1 MLAPVPNDAVLSLSW
16 PCIIVAIK
24 IVGVADASY
33 FILFYSVAIINP
45 LAFNVQ
51 YVHMY
56 NVYLGFKKMIEFYIN
71 MHKYTPWLSINHICC
86 IYFVD
91 NLLPTQL

>member
-16 PCIIVAIK
+16 PCIIVAMK
-24 IVGVADASY
+24 IVRVADASY

-51 YVHMY
+51 YVHILQWC
-56 NVYLGFKKMIEFYIN
+56 NYIL
-71 MHKYTPWLSINHICC
+71 YVQCVPWL
-86 IYFVD
+86 
-91 NLLPTQL
+91 

>member
-56 NVYLGFKKMIEFYIN
+56 NVYLGFKK
-71 MHKYTPWLSINHICC
+71 
-86 IYFVD
+86 
-91 NLLPTQL
+91 

>member
-16 PCIIVAIK
+16 PCIIVAMK

-56 NVYLGFKKMIEFYIN
+56 NVYLGFKKWLNFILTCISTHLGLASTTYVAYI
-71 MHKYTPWLSINHICC
+71 L
-86 IYFVD
+86 
-91 NLLPTQL
+91 

>member
-16 PCIIVAIK
+16 PCINIVAIK

-45 LAFNVQ
+45 LAFNAQ

-56 NVYLGFKKMIEFYIN
+56 NVYLGFKK
-71 MHKYTPWLSINHICC
+71 
-86 IYFVD
+86 
-91 NLLPTQL
+91 